1 MLFLSDFTTSNALV
15 IYKRDGKKRIE
26 GFFFSLAVMERPE
39 HITQL
44 KMKVPTLDITMKRGH
59 LAL

>member
-15 IYKRDGKKRIE
+15 IYKREGKKRADS
-26 GFFFSLAVMERPE
+26 FFLAVMEGPE

-44 KMKVPTLDITMKRGH
+44 KMKVPTLDIAMKRGH

>member
-1 MLFLSDFTTSNALV
+1 MLFISDFTTSHAHI
-15 IYKRDGKKRIE
+15 IYKRGGKRV
-26 GFFFSLAVMERPE
+26 GSFFLALMERPE